1 MAIPIMMPLMVAPRV
16 LINQPVFSPLPSAM
30 WVKYSAI
37 LDGIDS
43 TCYYSKY
50 STSCFMR
57 LARYLARNLKAN
69 LSDEIYMREQ
79 PSQVV
84 TYVKMQMT
92 TMIGMK
98 SLKVL
103 CYSVVSSVGLKLS
116 TILPMTIPYVGST
129 HPPAREKNTPSQNTN
144 FSHSVEYLYRSVY
157 PALGLGGGFAAF
169 TGAFSSGAFPSLI
182 LP

>member
-1 MAIPIMMPLMVAPRV
+1 
-16 LINQPVFSPLPSAM
+16 
-30 WVKYSAI
+30 
-37 LDGIDS
+37 
-43 TCYYSKY
+43 
-50 STSCFMR
+50 
-57 LARYLARNLKAN
+57 
-69 LSDEIYMREQ
+69 
-79 PSQVV
+79 
-84 TYVKMQMT
+84 
-92 TMIGMK
+92 MIGMK

-182 LP
+182 LPWPSGKPFTDTFRLDYFFIIFKLVLSGYFYSYLGKRSLSVSRPTTSAPSD